1 MTLGQKIRSA
11 RTEKGWKQLDL
22 ANAINAQVPV
32 ISRWET
38 DQRKPRIDKLPEL
51 AKALDVPIAYL
62 IDDKAGYTASDV
74 VNELREIKKLLTIL
88 AEREAKE

>member
-11 RTEKGWKQLDL
+11 RIEKGWKQLDL
-22 ANAINAQVPV
+22 ANAINSKVPV

-74 VNELREIKKLLTIL
+74 VNELREIKELLKKL
-88 AEREAKE
+88 AEKERI